1 MYCAAFSGQSSCTT
15 QSSAEK
21 SSPRAAT
28 SVASNTASSRST
40 KSLYTARR
48 FICFM
53 RPCRHMTEM
62 PGCIFEKSRKTK
74 FTCWQDDMKI
84 RVLECRCDLMN
95 DQHTDSFCAR
105 SHTT

>member
-1 MYCAAFSGQSSCTT
+1 
-15 QSSAEK
+15 
-21 SSPRAAT
+21 
-28 SVASNTASSRST
+28 
-40 KSLYTARR
+40 
-48 FICFM
+48 
-53 RPCRHMTEM
+53 MTEM
-62 PGCIFEKSRKTK
+62 PGCILEKSRKTK